1 MEGDRTLLIVGE
13 DGTITDDAE
22 GGMWLYRDGKRTKVE
37 PALPTQSVASG
48 FVSAVLDG
56 SQAYATAREGAYAV
70 DFTEALYRSAAEG
83 KIIRLDHV

>member
-1 MEGDRTLLIVGE
+1 MLGSTAVVVSTG
-13 DGTITDDAE
+13 
-22 GGMWLYRDGKRTKVE
+22 
-37 PALPTQSVASG
+37 S